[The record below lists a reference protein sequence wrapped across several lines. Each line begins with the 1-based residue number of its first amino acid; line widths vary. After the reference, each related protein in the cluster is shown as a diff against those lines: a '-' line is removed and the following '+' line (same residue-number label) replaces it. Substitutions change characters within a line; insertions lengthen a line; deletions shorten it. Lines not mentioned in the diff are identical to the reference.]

1 MRKVQ
6 HLIYIAA
13 ACLLSFACTKSVSL
27 STDLDEIVIDYEGGT
42 RDLTIICN
50 AESLTTVTYEEG
62 EDWIFVLPRH
72 LWSSG
77 VISFQISRHS
87 GMDADR
93 HAVATIVAKDVSKTV
108 RITQTRKPKP
118 VATDLDLDRMNIYAD
133 VEGGTWTIGVET
145 AGDWTATSTAAWCKV
160 SDGSGSGSGS
170 FKVTVDPST
179 DYQYRT
185 VEISVKSGSLERKL
199 LVQHVG
205 TKIGSVVWAN
215 ANVDDPD
222 TFGANC
228 EVRGKLYQY
237 NSKVAYPSYAA
248 NDHASSTDPVP
259 GFVTGEYD
267 VMSETWKEENDPCP
281 DGWRVPTI
289 DELATLIGAGEP
301 NPRFWFDYWMI
312 KERSVA
318 GAYCGIDR
326 TIIQDEVT
334 KDDMLGAIF
343 IPQTGRID
351 RFSGVMND
359 WWDVALWS
367 CTNVGQT
374 WDMHYVWMNGNQ
386 DYSIT
391 DWAGSRF
398 GQGVRC
404 VKK

>member
-1 MRKVQ
+1 MKAK
-6 HLIYIAA
+6 HLIYGIA
-13 ACLLSFACTKSVSL
+13 ACLIALSCSKSQGTL
-27 STDLDEIVIDYEGGT
+27 STDMDEIVMDYEGGNINLKVT
-42 RDLTIICN
+42 CN
-50 AESLTTVTYEEG
+50 VETLTTVTYEEG
-62 EDWIFVLPRH
+62 DDWIFVLPRH
-72 LWSSG
+72 LWGNGTLSITINRYSG
-77 VISFQISRHS
+77 T
-87 GMDADR
+87 ATDR
-93 HAVATIVAKDVSKTV
+93 HAVATIVGKGVQKEI
-108 RITQTRKPKP
+108 RITQTHKPRP
-118 VATDLDLDRMNIYAD
+118 GATDLDLDRMNIYAD
-133 VEGGTWTIGVET
+133 VEGGTWTIGV
-145 AGDWTATSTAAWCKV
+145 STAKTWAVTSPASWCRV
-160 SDGSGSGSGS
+160 SGGNVTGDGQ
-170 FKVTVDPST
+170 FTVTVDPST

-185 VEISVKSGSLERKL
+185 AEVKVTADDLERIL

-267 VMSETWKEENDPCP
+267 VMSETWAEENDPCP

-289 DELATLIGAGEP
+289 DELANLIGAGEP
-301 NPRFWFDYWMI
+301 TPRFWFDYWMI
-312 KERSVA
+312 KERAVA
-318 GAYCGIDR
+318 GAYVGLDR
-326 TIIQDEVT
+326 VILQDEVT
-334 KDDMLGAIF
+334 KDDMKGAIF

-351 RFSGVMND
+351 RFTGKMDD

-374 WDMHYVWMNGNQ
+374 WDMRYVWMNGNQ

-391 DWAGSRF
+391 DWAGSRY

>member
-1 MRKVQ
+1 MD
-6 HLIYIAA
+6 
-13 ACLLSFACTKSVSL
+13 F
-27 STDLDEIVIDYEGGT
+27 EGGS
-42 RDLTIICN
+42 LNIKVSCN
-50 AESLTTVTYEEG
+50 VETLTTVYYEEG
-62 EDWIFVLPRH
+62 DGWIFVLPRH
-72 LWSSG
+72 LWGDGTLSIT
-77 VISFQISRHS
+77 VDRYS

-93 HAVATIVAKDVSKTV
+93 HAVARIVGQGVEKEI
-108 RITQTRKPKP
+108 RFTQTHKPKP

-133 VEGGTWTIGVET
+133 VEGGNWTVGVST
-145 AGDWTATSTAAWCKV
+145 AADWTATSPASWCKITGGTGRGV
-160 SDGSGSGSGS
+160 GE
-170 FKVTVDPST
+170 FTVTVEPST

-185 VEISVKSGSLERKL
+185 AEVSVKSGTLERIL

-205 TKIGSVVWAN
+205 TRIGNAVWAN

-259 GFVTGEYD
+259 GFVTGEFD

-289 DELATLIGAGEP
+289 DELAELIGAGQP
-301 NPRFWFDYWMI
+301 TPRFWFDYWML

-318 GAYCGIDR
+318 GAYVGLDR
-326 TIIQDEVT
+326 IILQDEVT
-334 KDDMLGAIF
+334 KDDMMGAIF

-351 RFSGVMND
+351 RMSGVMND

-404 VKK
+404 IKK